1 VQGRLRNRNLTYTI
15 DTTSANSGRP
25 IKIELDCEL
34 NIIGMTEE
42 ASPMYCLVL
51 INTDKMK
58 ETSIVDV
65 F

>member
-1 VQGRLRNRNLTYTI
+1 MTYTI
-15 DTTSANSGRP
+15 DTTCANSGRP

-34 NIIGMTEE
+34 NIIGMPEGT
-42 ASPMYCLVL
+42 SLMYCLVL

>member
-1 VQGRLRNRNLTYTI
+1 MQGKLRNRLQTYTI
-15 DTTSANSGRP
+15 DTTCANSGRL
-25 IKIELDCEL
+25 IKIELDSEL
-34 NIIGMTEE
+34 YITGMTEG

-51 INTDKMK
+51 MNTDKMK

>member
-1 VQGRLRNRNLTYTI
+1 MTYTI
-15 DTTSANSGRP
+15 DTTCANSGRP
-25 IKIELDCEL
+25 IKIELDSEL
-34 NIIGMTEE
+34 NIFGMTEG

-51 INTDKMK
+51 MNTDKMK

>member
-1 VQGRLRNRNLTYTI
+1 MRNRNLTYTI
-15 DTTSANSGRP
+15 DTICANSGRP
-25 IKIELDCEL
+25 IKIKLDSEL
-34 NIIGMTEE
+34 NISGMTEG
-42 ASPMYCLVL
+42 ASPIYCLVL